1 MARSD
6 LVRANATGSGLRWV
20 VSAFAVV
27 LLPPFVAA
35 AAIPLAL
42 LLFPVAW
49 LAIPFIVTTL
59 LGDALVAGARAKG
72 KPAPRRRSRSLL
84 SSAAYGSARV
94 QHNAGF

>member
-6 LVRANATGSGLRWV
+6 LVRAHATGSGLRWF
-20 VSAFAVV
+20 VSALAVL
-27 LLPPFVAA
+27 LLPPFIAA

-59 LGDALVAGARAKG
+59 LGDAVSAGAQPTAGAAARNPLT
-72 KPAPRRRSRSLL
+72 KPA
-84 SSAAYGSARV
+84 YT
-94 QHNAGF
+94 